1 MALGVI
7 RSSSRDRHTT
17 RVLMLLFD
25 TEDLRV
31 SIKSLKALSVTD
43 PATSLLLEDPTQRLT
58 AAVPQ
63 FQGPTF
69 SAPLVPR
76 KSHHDFLSTS
86 NHVYPSENSAYFM
99 KPIGKSNKYLSI
111 PHRWIVVFCK

>member
-17 RVLMLLFD
+17 WVLLLLFD

-31 SIKSLKALSVTD
+31 LIKSLKALSVTD
-43 PATSLLLEDPTQRLT
+43 PATSLLLEDPTQRFT

-63 FQGPTF
+63 FH
-69 SAPLVPR
+69 SR
-76 KSHHDFLSTS
+76 TS
-86 NHVYPSENSAYFM
+86 
-99 KPIGKSNKYLSI
+99 
-111 PHRWIVVFCK
+111 

>member
-17 RVLMLLFD
+17 WVLLLLFD

-31 SIKSLKALSVTD
+31 LIKSLKALSVTD
-43 PATSLLLEDPTQRLT
+43 PSLLLEDPTQRLT

-76 KSHHDFLSTS
+76 KSHHDFLSPS

-99 KPIGKSNKYLSI
+99 KPIGKNKKYFKI
-111 PHRWIVVFCK
+111 QQR